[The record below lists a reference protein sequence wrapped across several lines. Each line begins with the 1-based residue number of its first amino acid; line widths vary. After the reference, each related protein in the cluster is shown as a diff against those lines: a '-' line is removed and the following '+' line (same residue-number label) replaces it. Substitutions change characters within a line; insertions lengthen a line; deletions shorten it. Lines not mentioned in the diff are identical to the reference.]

1 MCGLNCG
8 LCTMRLGGH
17 CPGCGQG
24 NKPCEIA
31 RCGMEHDVEYC
42 FQCPEYPCEL
52 YDHVD
57 EYDSFMTHLHQKED
71 LMKAKEIG
79 IEAYTEEQSQKV
91 DLLDTLLKGYN
102 SGREKT
108 LFSLAV
114 NLLNT
119 DDIKKVLDEGGQLAS
134 DMLIKD
140 KAKYVSGRLREIAAE
155 KGIELKLRKKRK

>member
-17 CPGCGQG
+17 CPGCGHG
-24 NKPCEIA
+24 NKPCKIA
-31 RCGMEHDVEYC
+31 RCGIEHGVEYC
-42 FQCPEYPCEL
+42 FQCPEYPCGL

-57 EYDSFMTHLHQKED
+57 EYDSFMTHLHQKAD
-71 LMKAKEIG
+71 MMKANEMG

-91 DLLDTLLKGYN
+91 NLLDTLLSEYN

-108 LFSLAV
+108 LFCLAV
-114 NLLNT
+114 NLLSV
-119 DDIKKVLDEGGQLAS
+119 DDIKKVLDEGARLAS
-134 DMLIKD
+134 DMPSKD
-140 KAKYVSGRLREIAAE
+140 KAKYISDRLREIANG